1 MRTELQCVLN
11 SVGGMAAEQLPELL
25 GELEI
30 IRATAMLKMTAP
42 PTAQQPDELLAI
54 PTAAERMGVSTD
66 YLYRHAATLP
76 FTRRVGRKLLFS
88 SRGVEQYINR
98 ARR

>member
-1 MRTELQCVLN
+1 MRGELQTVLN
-11 SVGGMAAEQLPELL
+11 SLGGMAAEKMPELL
-25 GELEI
+25 GELEV
-30 IRATAMLKMTAP
+30 IRATAMLKITAP
-42 PTAQQPDELLAI
+42 APVQQSDELLAVA
-54 PTAAERMGVSTD
+54 TAAERMGVSTD
-66 YLYRHAATLP
+66 YLYRHAAQLP